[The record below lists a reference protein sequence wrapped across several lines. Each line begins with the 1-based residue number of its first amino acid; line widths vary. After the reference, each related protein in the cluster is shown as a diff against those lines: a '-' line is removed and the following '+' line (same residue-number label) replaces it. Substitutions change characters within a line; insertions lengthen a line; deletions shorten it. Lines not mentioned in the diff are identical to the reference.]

1 MCKGMEAFSSIICS
15 GAFDGTAK
23 FTGCCQLILLSYG
36 LPKAQSPSH
45 FVLIWPDH
53 LVGCISALEQLH
65 TVMELK
71 ELSAGQSTLT
81 PLP

>member
-1 MCKGMEAFSSIICS
+1 MGQPNSQ
-15 GAFDGTAK
+15 
-23 FTGCCQLILLSYG
+23 GCCQLILLSYG
-36 LPKAQSPSH
+36 PPKAQSPSH

-53 LVGCISALEQLH
+53 PVGCISALEQLH

-71 ELSAGQSTLT
+71 ELSAGQSTWT